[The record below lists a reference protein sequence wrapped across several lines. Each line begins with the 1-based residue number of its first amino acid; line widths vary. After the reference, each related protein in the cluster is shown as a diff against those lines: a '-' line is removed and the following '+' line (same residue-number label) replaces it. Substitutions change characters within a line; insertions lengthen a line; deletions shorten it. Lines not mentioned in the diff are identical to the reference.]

1 MESVV
6 EREKQI
12 GDFRIGTADC
22 WGEDYKIEPLFDQ
35 KLEAMN
41 STYCYLLLRHLVT
54 IPYRVPLPRLLF
66 RTRLASRSASSCLHS
81 ESTLGPVDPAGSVP
95 HLRCVRNWY
104 ELRFANDV
112 HKFQADGGKHHDYV
126 VYLLAVFLI
135 Y

>member
-54 IPYRVPLPRLLF
+54 IPYKVPLPRLLF

-95 HLRCVRNWY
+95 KRLKLNSTRGIGSRY
-104 ELRFANDV
+104 
-112 HKFQADGGKHHDYV
+112 
-126 VYLLAVFLI
+126 
-135 Y
+135 